1 MLTAAGKEHALVGDV
16 SGFVCSRL
24 QYALFHEA
32 ISIVQEGVASPADV
46 DALVRSTF
54 GRRLPFFGP
63 FAVADMAGLDVYLA
77 CYASL
82 QSHFGDRFA
91 TPPLLEELVK
101 EGRVGAKAGGGF
113 FPLSA
118 EAQASLI
125 DYRNR
130 AFVEVGKLVDELGP
144 RPL

>member
-1 MLTAAGKEHALVGDV
+1 
-16 SGFVCSRL
+16 
-24 QYALFHEA
+24 
-32 ISIVQEGVASPADV
+32 
-46 DALVRSTF
+46 
-54 GRRLPFFGP
+54 
-63 FAVADMAGLDVYLA
+63 VYLA